1 MFVHTLGLPAHAAP
15 SFLILSSLRAAA
27 AARPHQRAS
36 RARPAA
42 AARMRTSCNAFSSNT
57 CFILFHFVASVSA
70 SSPHR
75 FTRMA
80 SSARANATANARTHA
95 SVTPTHEPR
104 LPPLQQ
110 CYQSPYHTFQLSIQ
124 AGSASSI
131 AKHAPHAKR
140 ACTLSRRNLRSA
152 TALPIHAQVMQSAE
166 YSGLTNYTC
175 PTVWSLLT

>member
-15 SFLILSSLRAAA
+15 SFLILSSLRADA

-42 AARMRTSCNAFSSNT
+42 AACMRTSCNAFSSNT
-57 CFILFHFVASVSA
+57 CFILFHFVASVSTA
-70 SSPHR
+70 SPHR
-75 FTRMA
+75 FTRP
-80 SSARANATANARTHA
+80 RAPLFLADTTATRNRG

-110 CYQSPYHTFQLSIQ
+110 CYQSPYQTFQLSIQ

-152 TALPIHAQVMQSAE
+152 TALPIHAQIMQSAE